1 MALEPILKYKINRC
15 AQLLAESALNG
26 EIKQAVMENIGKAT
40 EDGLDK
46 LIDSLEREKME
57 MERFAREL
65 GEFEKEE
72 NEQWGRLEREQ
83 KEIAQRLADEF
94 LAETLKGGLDGN

>member
-1 MALEPILKYKINRC
+1 MKYKINRC

-26 EIKQAVMENIGKAT
+26 EIKQAVMENIGKA
-40 EDGLDK
+40 
-46 LIDSLEREKME
+46 
-57 MERFAREL
+57 ERFAREL